1 VEAGEGA
8 RPPPGR
14 GGPAGKCGRGAVRGG
29 ARLGAGRL
37 LRGRAPVS
45 VAVAGGSRAGPG
57 LGTAAAWGLA
67 RAARLCGRL
76 PAEGTWPW
84 PALAVGPYLGPKS
97 R

>member
-45 VAVAGGSRAGPG
+45 VAVAGGSRAGDRG
-57 LGTAAAWGLA
+57 CLGTGPG
-67 RAARLCGRL
+67 RASVR
-76 PAEGTWPW
+76 
-84 PALAVGPYLGPKS
+84 AVAG
-97 R
+97 